1 MCISLKK
8 MPYFG
13 GNSAING
20 GLFAA
25 PGTPMQQQEG
35 VKDSVEQMV
44 ADQLKSGRG
53 IADEELLRHVAS
65 HAVEALQMTL
75 DAGAEYHPYLQQLG
89 GHSVARTYQPRSVA
103 AQVLPSLCIK
113 SASVSES
120 RPITAP
126 SLRALSSARMVA
138 SKG

>member
-1 MCISLKK
+1 MSKVDLLGRRNFIKGVGAAAGVAVAAPVLAVSEKATDVSWDKEVEVLIIGSGFAGLAAAIEATRKGAKDVHIFEK

-65 HAVEALQMTL
+65 HAVEAL
-75 DAGAEYHPYLQQLG
+75 
-89 GHSVARTYQPRSVA
+89 
-103 AQVLPSLCIK
+103 
-113 SASVSES
+113 
-120 RPITAP
+120 
-126 SLRALSSARMVA
+126 
-138 SKG
+138 